1 MFMHL
6 IVLIF
11 IYAAVELSTTGES
24 VRLTWSPPLVTEG
37 ASITGYEASIA
48 TTAEMRVTESSTSL
62 SSSGR
67 EIAFEGLQ
75 PLTVYEVELRVRVSS
90 GSSNLL
96 QPFYSANVTT
106 VEKSNTEAVVNGVGG
121 AAVMLAIVG
130 VIIAIVVGGVIVGCF
145 VRKKRRMLV
154 EVYMTIYTSIINNK
168 YILV

>member
-1 MFMHL
+1 MFTSL
-6 IVLIF
+6 
-11 IYAAVELSTTGES
+11 YAAVELLTTGES
-24 VRLTWSPPLVTEG
+24 VHLTWSPPSITEG

-48 TTAEMRVTESSTSL
+48 TTEEMRVIKYFSSA
-62 SSSGR
+62 R

-75 PLTVYEVELRVRVSS
+75 PLTVYEVKLGVRVSS

-106 VEKSNTEAVVNGVGG
+106 VEKSNTEALVNGVGG

-154 EVYMTIYTSIINNK
+154 EVYI
-168 YILV
+168 